1 MKRRIAFLALALL
14 FLFVFSPMPSFAA
27 TTPSPKPAVTLSA
40 QPAGSVTDPL
50 REDSGQAAIVKKPEY
65 LLPYPGILPDHPL
78 YFLKQIRDGI
88 LDRLIVDPLRKA
100 EFHVLQADKRLAMG
114 KLLVEQGKG
123 ALGETTISKGEK
135 YLERAVSGLAAF
147 KSTGR
152 PVQASLIDLL
162 TRSMEKHVEVLTAL
176 VAKAS
181 GPEQAGIRGSEEF
194 VKKLQGE
201 LEKLK

>member
-1 MKRRIAFLALALL
+1 MKTRAIFFILALL
-14 FLFVFSPMPSFAA
+14 FLVVSSPGLSFAV
-27 TTPSPKPAVTLSA
+27 TSPKPQPTVTLTSE
-40 QPAGSVTDPL
+40 PVGKAGVPM
-50 REDSGQAAIVKKPEY
+50 EKKPEY
-65 LLPYPGILPDHPL
+65 LLPFPGILPDHPL

-135 YLERAVSGLAAF
+135 YLERAARGLLAF

-152 PVQASLIDLL
+152 PVPASLIDLL
-162 TRSMEKHVEVLTAL
+162 TRSTQKHVEILIQL
-176 VAKAS
+176 IAKTTGA
-181 GPEQAGIRGSEEF
+181 EQAGIQGSLEF
-194 VKKLQGE
+194 VQKLQGE
-201 LEKLK
+201 VEKLM